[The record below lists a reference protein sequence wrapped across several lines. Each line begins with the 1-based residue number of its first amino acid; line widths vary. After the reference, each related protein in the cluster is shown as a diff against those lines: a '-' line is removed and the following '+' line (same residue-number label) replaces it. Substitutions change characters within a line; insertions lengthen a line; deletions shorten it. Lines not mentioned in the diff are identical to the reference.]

1 MKQTNEQQ
9 NEQNILLKDNCML
22 TNKKKK
28 TKHPEKKKSIQKRI
42 IRGFLEQF
50 NPIA

>member
-28 TKHPEKKKSIQKRI
+28 TKHPETKKKASKNESFV
-42 IRGFLEQF
+42 GF
-50 NPIA
+50 